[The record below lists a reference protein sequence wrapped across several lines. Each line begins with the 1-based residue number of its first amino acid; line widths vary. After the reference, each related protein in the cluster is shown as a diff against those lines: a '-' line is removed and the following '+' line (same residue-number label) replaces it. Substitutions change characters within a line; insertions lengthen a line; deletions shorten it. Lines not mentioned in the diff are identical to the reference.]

1 MISSNQVTDESL
13 DSTRRMMDLCAE
25 AKDAGIKTLVAL
37 DDQVTTPNLF
47 ARQQAKHT
55 ILWHKCCSV
64 TVASMKY
71 LTAKLKQGEQIE
83 KIEGGLDS
91 INADMG
97 LAEKALKAMD
107 LACGIFPKFWKKS
120 EGFKEDDAIWGEQKG
135 GGGGAPPPPGVEI
148 PSGAFVAK
156 ITNDDREAE
165 MEENMEQVSAM
176 VGNLRNMANDMGS
189 EVERQNN
196 QLDRINLKA
205 GSDITRVK
213 MANDTAAALM
223 K

>member
-1 MISSNQVTDESL
+1 
-13 DSTRRMMDLCAE
+13 MMDLCAE

-37 DDQVTTPNLF
+37 DDQVSIYWINSSPNLL
-47 ARQQAKHT
+47 ALHLIDIKPN
-55 ILWHKCCSV
+55 ILSV
-64 TVASMKY
+64 MSMNN
-71 LTAKLKQGEQIE
+71 LTLKLKQGEQIE
-83 KIEGGLDS
+83 KIEGSLDS

>member
-1 MISSNQVTDESL
+1 MAAPAVPAEPERELTELEGLQLKCNQVTDESL
-13 DSTRRMMDLCAE
+13 ESTRRMMDLCAE

-37 DDQVTTPNLF
+37 DD
-47 ARQQAKHT
+47 
-55 ILWHKCCSV
+55 
-64 TVASMKY
+64 
-71 LTAKLKQGEQIE
+71 QGEQIE

-135 GGGGAPPPPGVEI
+135 SGGGAPPPPGVEI

-176 VGNLRNMANDMGS
+176 IGNIRNMSNDMNGAL
-189 EVERQNN
+189 VRQN
-196 QLDRINLKA
+196 QALDRINNKTA
-205 GSDITRVK
+205 SDITRVK
-213 MANDTAAALM
+213 MANERAAALM